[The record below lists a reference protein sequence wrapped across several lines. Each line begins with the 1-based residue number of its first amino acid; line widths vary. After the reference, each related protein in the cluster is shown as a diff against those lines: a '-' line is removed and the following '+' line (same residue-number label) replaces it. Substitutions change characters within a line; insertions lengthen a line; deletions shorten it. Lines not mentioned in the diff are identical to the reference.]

1 MYTLYT
7 DGSCTNNG
15 MANSFGGWA
24 WVLVKDEE
32 NTIVAKDKGMEAPT
46 TNNRME
52 LLAVISGLEWIKSY
66 FMATKGIKIV
76 ADSKYVLDAFRQ
88 DWIAGWRRRNW
99 KNAKNKPILNMDLWT
114 RLISLVEELQPEWEH
129 VHGHTG
135 HLYNEM
141 CDKLA
146 AEASRS

>member
-1 MYTLYT
+1 MSYTLHT

-24 WVLVKDEE
+24 WVLVHEDG
-32 NTIVAKDKGMEAPT
+32 TIVGQDKGMEAPT

-52 LLAVISGLEWIKSY
+52 LLAVINGLEHIQRL
-66 FMATKGIKIV
+66 FLGFKGVKVI

-88 DWIAGWRRRNW
+88 DWISGWRRRNW
-99 KNAKNKPILNMDLWT
+99 RNAKNKPIPNMDLWS
-114 RLISLVEELQPEWEH
+114 RLISLVEEVKPEWEH

-135 HLYNEM
+135 HLYNEL

-146 AEASRS
+146 GEASRS